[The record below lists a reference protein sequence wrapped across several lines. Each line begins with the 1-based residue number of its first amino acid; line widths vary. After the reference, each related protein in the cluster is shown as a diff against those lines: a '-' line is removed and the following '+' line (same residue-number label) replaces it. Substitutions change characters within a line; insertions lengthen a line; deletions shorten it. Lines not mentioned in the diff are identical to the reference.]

1 MSGFVEFPREREFDL
16 GDGMKMTLDGVEHRF
31 HVRERDNCVAIVM
44 SQPGWAAHTAYD
56 FWYVSIEDLVS
67 TGIVDEGQEVRQWA
81 HRSGS
86 SLPHGGLTYHK
97 ALELAKKLYVRE
109 ATKNQKKEG

>member
-1 MSGFVEFPREREFDL
+1 MTKEFCEFPRERKHTLD
-16 GDGMKMTLDGVEHRF
+16 GGMKMTLDGVEHRF
-31 HVRERDNCVAIVM
+31 HVRERDNRVAIVM

-56 FWYVSIEDLVS
+56 FWYVSIEDLIS
-67 TGIVDEGQEVRQWA
+67 TGIVDEGQEVRRWA
-81 HRSGS
+81 HRDGS
-86 SLPHGGLTYHK
+86 SLRGLAYHK